1 MNSDK
6 SESTDIEINSH
17 SGFDSAIAAFE
28 IAHGSVI
35 PPNNKKVLKQAVKD
49 KYSIRQKLDSIN
61 DKKSLDRQ
69 LNSFSHYW
77 DI

>member
-1 MNSDK
+1 MNIDK
-6 SESTDIEINSH
+6 SESTEIEINSH
-17 SGFDSAIAAFE
+17 SGFDSTIAAFE

-35 PPNNKKVLKQAVKD
+35 PPNNKKALKKAVKD

-61 DKKSLDRQ
+61 EQRSLDRQ

>member
-1 MNSDK
+1 MNIDK
-6 SESTDIEINSH
+6 SESTDIEINSR

-28 IAHGSVI
+28 IAQGSVI
-35 PPNNKKVLKQAVKD
+35 PPNNKKALKQAVKD
-49 KYSIRQKLDSIN
+49 KYSIRQKLDSFHE
-61 DKKSLDRQ
+61 KRSLDRQ

>member
-1 MNSDK
+1 MNNDK

-17 SGFDSAIAAFE
+17 SGFDSAIADFE
-28 IAHGSVI
+28 IDDGSVI
-35 PPNNKKVLKQAVKD
+35 HLKNKKAIRKAVKD
-49 KYSIRQKLDSIN
+49 KYILRQKLDSIN
-61 DKKSLDRQ
+61 EKRSLDRQ

>member
-1 MNSDK
+1 MNIDK

-17 SGFDSAIAAFE
+17 SGFDSAITAFE
-28 IAHGSVI
+28 IAHDSEI
-35 PPNNKKVLKQAVKD
+35 HLKNKKAIRQAVKD
-49 KYSIRQKLDSIN
+49 KYIIRQKLDSIN
-61 DKKSLDRQ
+61 EKRSLDRQ